1 MTGSLAGRL
10 EWIRSPRRPKAAL
23 PLQPRDE
30 VVGEGD
36 AFEGAAE
43 HELAGMEDE
52 RAVLLHLDELGEVLL
67 RLLRVDVRRRVVA
80 EDAEQRVAVE
90 VDRGRLDRVLV
101 ERVDDDA
108 PGGEL
113 LADGA
118 VGEDHGRRLP
128 GHNAGRQC

>member
-1 MTGSLAGRL
+1 MVFPSN
-10 EWIRSPRRPKAAL
+10 RRH
-23 PLQPRDE
+23 E

-36 AFEGAAE
+36 SFERAAE
-43 HELAGMEDE
+43 HELARMEDE
-52 RAVLLHLDELGEVLL
+52 RSVLLHLDELGEIFL
-67 RLLRVDVRRRVVA
+67 RLLGVDVGRGVVA
-80 EDAEQRVAVE
+80 EDAEQRVAMKI
-90 VDRGRLDRVLV
+90 DRGRLNRVLG

-118 VGEDHGRRLP
+118 VGEDHGRRLS